1 MKKKKKKARWPAVLP
16 FFMYGKR
23 LWASHQPD
31 TAPEAYAYCG
41 LALSWVLE
49 IMRLSK
55 FLPRGIHRKRKVK
68 R

>member
-1 MKKKKKKARWPAVLP
+1 MKKKKARWPAVLP
-16 FFMYGKR
+16 FSMYGKR

-41 LALSWVLE
+41 PGTV
-49 IMRLSK
+49 IGIRNMRLSK
-55 FLPRGIHRKRKVK
+55 FLPQGIHRKRKVK